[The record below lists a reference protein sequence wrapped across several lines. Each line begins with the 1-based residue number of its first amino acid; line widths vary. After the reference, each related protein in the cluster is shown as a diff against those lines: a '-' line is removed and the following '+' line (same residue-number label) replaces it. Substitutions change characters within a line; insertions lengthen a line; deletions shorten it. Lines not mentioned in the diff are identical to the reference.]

1 MEVKQI
7 AINFSFEEI
16 EADLE
21 KFSRVISALNK
32 NYPLV
37 EGVAPGLVSLLKHDG
52 SSITITS
59 TSFMLEELTNEGVEK
74 SLNLLK
80 SIVEDICE
88 KFGIMKF
95 SHFTFQVL
103 GIKRA
108 VSEKWERPLLKGVS
122 IIIPDEVKDNLQA
135 EDFRMGTRIVFK
147 RNNRDYNIRV
157 EPFFTDAKYN
167 FFSFIVRNKEEVS
180 INESLEII
188 EEEYTFLK
196 EKIDIILQ
204 GG

>member
-1 MEVKQI
+1 MDVKQI
-7 AINFSFEEI
+7 TINFSFEEI
-16 EADLE
+16 ETNLE

-37 EGVAPGLVSLLKHDG
+37 WGVAPGHVRLLKHDG
-52 SSITITS
+52 SSITITP
-59 TSFMLEELTNEGVEK
+59 TSLTFEESIEESVEK
-74 SLNLLK
+74 SLNLFK

-95 SHFTFQVL
+95 SHFTFQAL

-108 VSEKWERPLLKGVS
+108 VSEKWERPLLKDVS
-122 IIIPDEVKDNLQA
+122 IIISDEIKDTLQA
-135 EDFRMGTRIVFK
+135 KDFKIGGKIVFK
-147 RNNRDYNIRV
+147 RNNKDYNIRV
-157 EPFFTDAKYN
+157 EPFLKDAKYN
-167 FFSFIVRNKEEVS
+167 FFSFIVTNKEEVS

-188 EEEYTFLK
+188 NEEYAFLK
-196 EKIDIILQ
+196 EKVNIILQ